1 MTIPSTNSSSASGT
15 AATKADRVPKQTL
28 GQDDFLKLLTVQLS
42 KQDPL
47 KPMDDSAFMGQ
58 MAQFSALEQSSQ
70 MSREMTA
77 LRGDVALQSSYNLI
91 GREVTVDTSKGE
103 VSGLVDSVTQT
114 DAGAKI
120 SIAGQLYPFSSV
132 TRVAAA
138 TPVQPQS

>member
-1 MTIPSTNSSSASGT
+1 MTIPGTTSTSASGT
-15 AATKADRVPKQTL
+15 AVAKADRIPKQTL

-47 KPMDDSAFMGQ
+47 KPMDDTAFMGQ

-70 MSREMTA
+70 MSREMNA
-77 LRGDVALQSSYNLI
+77 LRSDLALQSSYNLI
-91 GREVTVDTSKGE
+91 GREVTVKTSGGE
-103 VSGLVDSVTQT
+103 LSGLVDSVTPT

-132 TRVAAA
+132 QRVAAA
-138 TPVQPQS
+138 APVQTKS